1 MIVYI
6 IVASLAFVA
15 GIGGVIWAV
24 CICTKR
30 WDASLFE
37 KVLHCNTDMVYNL
50 SIYSY
55 LIAID
60 ISIA

>member
-1 MIVYI
+1 MSDLFSDWMLVYI

-30 WDASLFE
+30 
-37 KVLHCNTDMVYNL
+37 
-50 SIYSY
+50 
-55 LIAID
+55 
-60 ISIA
+60 

>member
-1 MIVYI
+1 MYI

-30 WDASLFE
+30 LEHTIIF
-37 KVLHCNTDMVYNL
+37 
-50 SIYSY
+50 
-55 LIAID
+55 D
-60 ISIA
+60 ITFM